1 MFLDPTK
8 LNEVK
13 PAELFEAAAQ
23 GHIGIDQRLVGS
35 LLEQSEESKPAL
47 VAFIAGGHD
56 DDPVDLTA
64 DVVSLIRYWKLVDG
78 IPFLLEHVRDAP
90 DEIPD
95 ELIEALV
102 DMGKPVLNPLLKLYS
117 ELERADSSEV
127 AFVLASLRI
136 RDERI
141 LKVLLERLA
150 FDMSDGLFLL
160 GLYGDP
166 AAVAPIRRALKAAG
180 PPKAELKKE
189 AEEALELLED
199 SEAFEALA
207 DPEPASES
215 FDILAQYPEEADL
228 PVELLDE
235 DERVDLLTHP
245 VSSVRSAAATSFFN
259 RELTPALRSKLLN
272 LAKEDE
278 SVEVRARAW
287 EALTDAT
294 ENTEVV
300 EAMLKALRNPELP
313 LEERSGLLVG
323 LAPEADRNEVRQ
335 AMADLYEQ
343 PEGRAKALEAMW
355 RSVHP
360 SFRDHFAKHLDDV
373 DLEVRRGAIWGV
385 GYYGLKTE
393 MEHIRKL
400 FDDEDLRSDAL
411 FSYALIVP
419 GELSRGR
426 MKGLLTKVEK
436 DARGLSEME
445 EQLVKAALDERLM
458 LAGKEPFFSAQ
469 ED

>member
-1 MFLDPTK
+1 MFLDPTT

-13 PAELFEAAAQ
+13 PAELLEAAAQ
-23 GHIGIDQRLVGS
+23 GHIGIDQRLIGS
-35 LLEQSEESKPAL
+35 LLARPEESKPAL
-47 VAFIAGGHD
+47 IAFIAGEHD
-56 DDPVDLTA
+56 EDPVDLTA
-64 DVVSLIRYWKLVDG
+64 DVVSLIRYWKFADG
-78 IPFLLEHVRDAP
+78 IPFLLEHVRNAP

-102 DMGKPVLNPLLKLYS
+102 DMGKPVLDPLLKLYS

-127 AFVLASLRI
+127 AFMLASLRI

-166 AAVAPIRRALKAAG
+166 AAAAPIRRALKAAG
-180 PPKAELKKE
+180 PQKAELKKE

-199 SEAFEALA
+199 AEAAT
-207 DPEPASES
+207 DPEPASEP

-245 VSSVRSAAATSFFN
+245 VSSVRAAAATSFFN
-259 RELTPALRSKLLN
+259 RELTPALRSKLLT

-300 EAMLKALRNPELP
+300 ETMLKALRNPELP

-360 SFRDHFAKHLDDV
+360 SFRDYFAKHLDDV

-385 GYYGLKTE
+385 GYYGLKSE